1 MRFGRL
7 PLAEA
12 HGAVLAHSL
21 SLPDGKL
28 KKGTRLGEAEIARLR
43 AAGVASVVAARLEP
57 GDLPED
63 EAAARIGAA
72 LASDAAALGLT
83 RSAPFTGRLNLYA
96 AATGVVEID
105 AAAVAAI
112 NAVDEA
118 VTLATLPDRARV
130 AARQMVATVKIIPY
144 AAPEASV
151 ARIEALLAAREY
163 PVLRLHGL
171 ARTSATLIL
180 TRVAGMKPAL
190 VEKGAEAVRAR
201 LRALGIALAA
211 ERVVDHDEAALAAA
225 LAAAPGAMVL
235 ILTGSAT
242 SDRADVGPAALVAA
256 GGRLTRFGMP
266 VDPGNLLFLGD
277 LSGRPVIG
285 LPGCARSPKLNGAD
299 WVLERV
305 ACGLDPDA
313 VEIATMGVGGLLKE
327 IPSRPQ
333 PRTGE
338 AEIAADDAGRRPRV
352 AAILLAAG
360 QSRRMGGA
368 DKLTEEAGGRP
379 LLARAAAALKA
390 SAVDGVLA
398 VLRPGDAARGAA
410 LVGLGVR
417 VVENPRAA
425 DGMGTSIAAGVAA
438 LGPGADAVLI
448 ALGDMPD
455 LDPSDIDRLIAAFDP
470 AEGRAI
476 VRALGADGTP
486 GHPVIF
492 GRRFFE
498 PLRALEGDTGARAV
512 VAEHPDFVV
521 DVTLSGRSALT
532 DLDTPQDWAAWRA
545 RQAGG

>member
-1 MRFGRL
+1 
-7 PLAEA
+7 
-12 HGAVLAHSL
+12 
-21 SLPDGKL
+21 
-28 KKGTRLGEAEIARLR
+28 
-43 AAGVASVVAARLEP
+43 
-57 GDLPED
+57 
-63 EAAARIGAA
+63 
-72 LASDAAALGLT
+72 
-83 RSAPFTGRLNLYA
+83 
-96 AATGVVEID
+96 
-105 AAAVAAI
+105 
-112 NAVDEA
+112 
-118 VTLATLPDRARV
+118 
-130 AARQMVATVKIIPY
+130 
-144 AAPEASV
+144 
-151 ARIEALLAAREY
+151 
-163 PVLRLHGL
+163 
-171 ARTSATLIL
+171 
-180 TRVAGMKPAL
+180 
-190 VEKGAEAVRAR
+190 
-201 LRALGIALAA
+201 
-211 ERVVDHDEAALAAA
+211 
-225 LAAAPGAMVL
+225 
-235 ILTGSAT
+235 
-242 SDRADVGPAALVAA
+242 
-256 GGRLTRFGMP
+256 
-266 VDPGNLLFLGD
+266 
-277 LSGRPVIG
+277 
-285 LPGCARSPKLNGAD
+285 
-299 WVLERV
+299 
-305 ACGLDPDA
+305 
-313 VEIATMGVGGLLKE
+313 
-327 IPSRPQ
+327 
-333 PRTGE
+333 
-338 AEIAADDAGRRPRV
+338 
-352 AAILLAAG
+352 
-360 QSRRMGGA
+360 MGGA